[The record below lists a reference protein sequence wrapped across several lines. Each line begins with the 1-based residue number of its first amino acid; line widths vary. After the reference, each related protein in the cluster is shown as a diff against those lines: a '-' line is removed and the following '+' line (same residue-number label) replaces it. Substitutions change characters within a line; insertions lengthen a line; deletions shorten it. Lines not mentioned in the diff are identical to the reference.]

1 MKFKDLV
8 NPGIDTIHPYEPGRS
23 LDEVIQEFN
32 LSKVVKLASN
42 ENSLG
47 ASKKAL
53 EIVQSAQ
60 ELHYY
65 PDGSGESLKKVISEH
80 ENIAREQIILGNG
93 SNEVLELV
101 ASAFLNPETEAIF
114 SEHAFVV
121 YMLASKVRGCKFH
134 EVPAKDF
141 GHDLDSF
148 NNYVNDSTRVIFIA
162 NPNNPTGTYNTHAQ
176 VHNLLSTI
184 PDHVLVV
191 LDLAYF
197 EYVEAQDYVKPYEL
211 LNEFNNLLLT
221 RSFSK
226 AYGLPALRIGFGVGH
241 PELIEILNRIRQPF
255 NVNTMAQKAAIA
267 AIEDQAHIKASIE
280 NNSMQKQYLQSE
292 LTRLGLESLDS
303 EGNFIAVKAPMPGR
317 DMFNKLMREGVIVR
331 PIDLY
336 GMPDFIRVTI
346 GTPAENKFFIEILE
360 KVLN

>member
-8 NPGIDTIHPYEPGRS
+8 NPGIDSIHPYEPGRS

-60 ELHYY
+60 ELHFY

-121 YMLASKVRGCKFH
+121 YKLASKVRGCKFH

-267 AIEDQAHIKASIE
+267 AIEDQAHIEASIE

-292 LTRLGLESLDS
+292 LTRLGLTSLES

-360 KVLN
+360 KILN

>member
-65 PDGSGESLKKVISEH
+65 PDGSGESLKRVIAEH
-80 ENIAREQIILGNG
+80 ENIARDQIILGNG

-101 ASAFLNPETEAIF
+101 ASAFLSPDTEAIF

-121 YMLASKVRGCKFH
+121 YKLASKVRGCKFH

-148 NNYVNDSTRVIFIA
+148 KNYINDSTRVIFIA

-197 EYVEAQDYVKPYEL
+197 EYVEAEDYVKPYEL
-211 LNEFNNLLLT
+211 LTEFNNLLLT

-255 NVNTMAQKAAIA
+255 NVNTIAQKAAIA

-292 LTRLGLESLDS
+292 LTRLGLTSLES
-303 EGNFIAVKAPMPGR
+303 EGNFIAVKALMPGR